1 MAIKTKQEL
10 AREAQIHLE
19 ETISA
24 AYHILS
30 SMSDELCDAALWP
43 SSTASVGSNISNHHH
58 PLHHVAPPPA
68 PQTVDASDS
77 THPAEFGSG
86 GSGGVSTGGSLD
98 QARHRYK
105 TAVTSLRTSINS
117 LCVISSQ
124 ENIPVPKSDMSDID
138 RLEAHA
144 ASLRKEIEVKN
155 KHIKLLIDQLRNL
168 ITDISM
174 WQSPYSL

>member
-24 AYHILS
+24 AYLILS
-30 SMSDELCDAALWP
+30 SMNDELCDAALWP
-43 SSTASVGSNISNHHH
+43 SSTASVGSNAPNHHS
-58 PLHHVAPPPA
+58 LHHAAPHSA
-68 PQTVDASDS
+68 PHGGDLSD
-77 THPAEFGSG
+77 TNHPSEFSSG
-86 GSGGVSTGGSLD
+86 GGGGGSTGGSLD

-105 TAVTSLRTSINS
+105 TAVTSLRASINS
-117 LCVISSQ
+117 LCAVSSQ
-124 ENIPVPKSDMSDID
+124 ENVLAPQSDPADID

-155 KHIKLLIDQLRNL
+155 KHVKLLIDQLRNL

-174 WQSPYSL
+174 WQSPCSL